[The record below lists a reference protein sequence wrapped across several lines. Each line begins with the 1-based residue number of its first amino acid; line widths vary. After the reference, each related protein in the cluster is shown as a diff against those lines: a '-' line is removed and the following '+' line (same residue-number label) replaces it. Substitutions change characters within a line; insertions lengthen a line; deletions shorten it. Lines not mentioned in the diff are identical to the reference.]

1 MQLCIILESHIIY
14 ISDMKK
20 FLMSLMLLSVAL
32 GAMAQL
38 LWKIQAPGARP
49 SYLLGTCHF
58 VEVEYADSIPGFDD
72 AFAAC
77 DTLYTEIGMPDA
89 AAVQSS
95 MMELAQRLMAE
106 PPLGDKLTAATADA
120 LCDYILQRNGGDSAT
135 IAADIRQLNLIGLF
149 LKYPS
154 ANVMADLQTGFQVE
168 MPMDLGLVNYARYL
182 DMEELALEGLD
193 YQLSL
198 LGEFVSNNDEEAFKG
213 MMEGNQQD
221 DARRLI
227 ADYKSAELN
236 RLYSQF
242 EQYRGLKNI
251 EELIEGR
258 NRAWVDRLVPS
269 LRSGALF
276 IAVGAGHLPGDQG
289 LISRLRLAGF
299 AVEPV

>member
-58 VEVEYADSIPGFDD
+58 VEVAYADSIPGFDD

-95 MMELAQRLMAE
+95 MMELAQRLMAD

-198 LGEFVSNNDEEAFKG
+198 LGEFVSNNVEEAFKG

>member
-168 MPMDLGLVNYARYL
+168 MPMDLGLC
-182 DMEELALEGLD
+182 ELRPLSRHGGVGSGGPGLP
-193 YQLSL
+193 
-198 LGEFVSNNDEEAFKG
+198 
-213 MMEGNQQD
+213 
-221 DARRLI
+221 
-227 ADYKSAELN
+227 AEPAG
-236 RLYSQF
+236 RIC
-242 EQYRGLKNI
+242 EQ
-251 EELIEGR
+251 
-258 NRAWVDRLVPS
+258 
-269 LRSGALF
+269 
-276 IAVGAGHLPGDQG
+276 
-289 LISRLRLAGF
+289 
-299 AVEPV
+299 

>member
-1 MQLCIILESHIIY
+1 
-14 ISDMKK
+14 MKK

-58 VEVEYADSIPGFDD
+58 VEVAYADSIPGFDD

-120 LCDYILQRNGGDSAT
+120 LCDYILQHNGGDSAT

-198 LGEFVSNNDEEAFKG
+198 LGEFVSNNVEEAFKG

-276 IAVGAGHLPGDQG
+276 IAVGVGHLPGDQG